1 MSWISPWMRP
11 LWRRLLYVGRRELH
25 ILIPVLLLAAA
36 LWTFASIADEVVE
49 GESHAFDKA
58 VLVAMRM
65 PQDLEDPWGPLWL
78 EELARDFTALGGAG
92 VLTFLILAVLGF
104 LLLQG
109 KPRVAGVMIVAIGGG
124 MLLSPVLK
132 LGFDRPR
139 PDLVPHEVSVYS
151 ASFPSGHALHAAV
164 VYLTL
169 GALLARV
176 QPHRWLKG
184 YVLTVSVVLMVL
196 VGSTRVYLGVHWP
209 TDVLAGWAAGAAW
222 AILCWLI
229 TFWLQQRGNLES
241 DD

>member
-1 MSWISPWMRP
+1 MRP
-11 LWRRLLYVGRRELH
+11 LCRRLLYVGRRELH

-58 VLVAMRM
+58 VLLAMRM
-65 PQDLEDPWGPLWL
+65 PQDLADPWGPLWL

-109 KPRVAGVMIVAIGGG
+109 KPRVAGVMIIAIGGG
-124 MLLSPVLK
+124 MVLSPVLK

-176 QPHRWLKG
+176 QPHRRLKG

-196 VGSTRVYLGVHWP
+196 VGSTRIYLGVHWP

-222 AILCWLI
+222 AILVWLI
-229 TFWLQQRGNLES
+229 TFWLQQRGNLEP
-241 DD
+241 DN

>member
-1 MSWISPWMRP
+1 MSWISPWMQP
-11 LWRRLLYVGRRELH
+11 LWRRLLYVGQRELH

-58 VLVAMRM
+58 VLLAMRM
-65 PQDLEDPWGPLWL
+65 PQDLAEPWGPLWL

-109 KPRVAGVMIVAIGGG
+109 KPRVAGVMIVAISGG

-176 QPHRWLKG
+176 QPHRRLKG

-222 AILCWLI
+222 AILFWLI

-241 DD
+241 DN

>member
-1 MSWISPWMRP
+1 MRP
-11 LWRRLLYVGRRELH
+11 LGRRLLYVGRRELH
-25 ILIPVLLLAAA
+25 VLIPVLLLAAA
-36 LWTFASIADEVVE
+36 LWTFANIADEVME

-58 VLVAMRM
+58 VLLAMRT
-65 PQDLEDPWGPLWL
+65 PQDLAEPWGPLWL

-132 LGFDRPR
+132 LGFARPR

-176 QPHRWLKG
+176 QPHRRLKG
-184 YVLTVSVVLMVL
+184 YILTVSVVLMVL

-222 AILCWLI
+222 AILFWLI

-241 DD
+241 DN

>member
-36 LWTFASIADEVVE
+36 LWTFASITKEVME
-49 GESHAFDKA
+49 GDSHAFDKA
-58 VLVAMRM
+58 VLLAMRM
-65 PQDLEDPWGPLWL
+65 PQDPADPWGPLWL
-78 EELARDFTALGGAG
+78 EKLARDFTALGGTG
-92 VLTFLILAVLGF
+92 VLTFLILVVLGF

-109 KPRVAGVMIVAIGGG
+109 KPRVAGVMAVAIGGG

-139 PDLVPHEVSVYS
+139 PNLVPHEVFVYS

-184 YVLTVSVVLMVL
+184 YVLTISVVLMFL

-209 TDVLAGWAAGAAW
+209 TDVLAGWAVGAAW
-222 AILCWLI
+222 AILFWLI
-229 TFWLQQRGNLES
+229 TFWLQQRRNLES
-241 DD
+241 DH

>member
-1 MSWISPWMRP
+1 MSWLSPWMRP
-11 LWRRLLYVGRRELH
+11 LGRRLVSVGRRELH
-25 ILIPVLLLAAA
+25 LLMPVLLLAGI
-36 LWTFASIADEVVE
+36 LWIFASIAEEVVE
-49 GESHAFDKA
+49 GESHAFDQA
-58 VLVAMRM
+58 ILLAMRM
-65 PQDLEDPWGPLWL
+65 PHDLADPWGPRWL
-78 EELARDFTALGGAG
+78 EELARDFTALGGTG
-92 VLTFLILAVLGF
+92 VLTFVILAVVGF

-109 KPRVAGVMIVAIGGG
+109 KPRVAGVMIIAMGGG
-124 MLLSPVLK
+124 MVLSPVLK

-139 PDLVPHEVSVYS
+139 PDLVPHEVFVYS

-209 TDVLAGWAAGAAW
+209 TDVLAGWAVGAAW

-229 TFWLQQRGNLES
+229 TFWLQQRRYLES
-241 DD
+241 DH

>member
-1 MSWISPWMRP
+1 MSWISPWMQP
-11 LWRRLLYVGRRELH
+11 LWRRLLYVGQRELR

-58 VLVAMRM
+58 VLLAMRM
-65 PQDLEDPWGPLWL
+65 PQDLADPWGPLWL

-109 KPRVAGVMIVAIGGG
+109 KPRVAGGMIVAISGGV
-124 MLLSPVLK
+124 LLSPVLK

-176 QPHRWLKG
+176 QPHRRLKG
-184 YVLTVSVVLMVL
+184 YVLTVSVMLMVL

-241 DD
+241 DN

>member
-1 MSWISPWMRP
+1 
-11 LWRRLLYVGRRELH
+11 
-25 ILIPVLLLAAA
+25 
-36 LWTFASIADEVVE
+36 
-49 GESHAFDKA
+49 
-58 VLVAMRM
+58 
-65 PQDLEDPWGPLWL
+65 
-78 EELARDFTALGGAG
+78 
-92 VLTFLILAVLGF
+92 
-104 LLLQG
+104 
-109 KPRVAGVMIVAIGGG
+109 

-139 PDLVPHEVSVYS
+139 PNLVPHEVFVYS

-209 TDVLAGWAAGAAW
+209 TDVLAGWAVGAAW
-222 AILCWLI
+222 AILFWLI
-229 TFWLQQRGNLES
+229 TFWLQQRRNLES
-241 DD
+241 DH

>member
-1 MSWISPWMRP
+1 MSWISLWMRP

-25 ILIPVLLLAAA
+25 ILIPVLLLAVA
-36 LWTFASIADEVVE
+36 LWTFANIADEVVE

-58 VLVAMRM
+58 VLLAMRM
-65 PQDLEDPWGPLWL
+65 PQDLAEPWGPLWL

-176 QPHRWLKG
+176 QPHRRLKG

-222 AILCWLI
+222 AILFWLI

-241 DD
+241 DN

>member
-1 MSWISPWMRP
+1 MSI
-11 LWRRLLYVGRRELH
+11 
-25 ILIPVLLLAAA
+25 
-36 LWTFASIADEVVE
+36 
-49 GESHAFDKA
+49 
-58 VLVAMRM
+58 
-65 PQDLEDPWGPLWL
+65 
-78 EELARDFTALGGAG
+78 
-92 VLTFLILAVLGF
+92 AVLGF

-109 KPRVAGVMIVAIGGG
+109 KPRVAGVMVVAIGGG

-139 PDLVPHEVSVYS
+139 PNLVPHEVFVYS

-176 QPHRWLKG
+176 QPHRRLKG

-209 TDVLAGWAAGAAW
+209 TDVLAGWAVGAAW
-222 AILCWLI
+222 AILFWLI
-229 TFWLQQRGNLES
+229 TFWLQQRRNLES
-241 DD
+241 DH

>member
-1 MSWISPWMRP
+1 
-11 LWRRLLYVGRRELH
+11 
-25 ILIPVLLLAAA
+25 VLLLAAA
-36 LWTFASIADEVVE
+36 LWTFASIAEEVVE

-58 VLVAMRM
+58 VLLAMRM
-65 PQDLEDPWGPLWL
+65 PHDLAEPRGPLWL
-78 EELARDFTALGGAG
+78 EEVARDFTALGGTG
-92 VLTFLILAVLGF
+92 VLTFVILVALGF

-109 KPRVAGVMIVAIGGG
+109 KTRVAGVMIVALGGG

-132 LGFDRPR
+132 RGFDRPR
-139 PDLVPHEVSVYS
+139 PDLVPHKVSVYS

-176 QPHRWLKG
+176 QPHRRLKS
-184 YVLTVSVVLMVL
+184 YVLTVSMVLTIL

-222 AILCWLI
+222 AILCWLV
-229 TFWLQQRGNLES
+229 TFWFQQRGSLES
-241 DD
+241 DN

>member
-1 MSWISPWMRP
+1 MRP

-36 LWTFASIADEVVE
+36 LWIFASIADEVVE

-58 VLVAMRM
+58 VLLAMRM
-65 PQDLEDPWGPLWL
+65 PQDLAEPWGPLWL

-176 QPHRWLKG
+176 QPHRRLKG

-241 DD
+241 DN

>member
-1 MSWISPWMRP
+1 MSWIAPWMRP
-11 LWRRLLYVGRRELH
+11 LWRRLLDVGRRELH
-25 ILIPVLLLAAA
+25 LLIPVLLLAAA
-36 LWTFASIADEVVE
+36 LWTFVSIANEVME
-49 GESHAFDKA
+49 GESHAFDKTI
-58 VLVAMRM
+58 LLAMRA

-78 EELARDFTALGGAG
+78 EKLARDFTALGGTG

-109 KPRVAGVMIVAIGGG
+109 KPRVAGVTVIAIGTG

-176 QPHRWLKG
+176 QPHRRLKG

-222 AILCWLI
+222 AILFWLL
-229 TFWLQQRGNLES
+229 TFWLQQRRYLES
-241 DD
+241 DK